1 MIAFLNFVTGLIVY
15 CIVYPEEADVC
26 AEVEYVFKDLEVLV
40 AKERGQEVVDSGK
53 KKRKKQQ
60 NQEPEDL
67 KKPVH
72 VLIDVFISL
81 LTKAPIFLRSSVNL
95 VFEQLVP
102 FI

>member
-53 KKRKKQQ
+53 KKRKAQLQISYRKY
-60 NQEPEDL
+60 DY
-67 KKPVH
+67 VYM
-72 VLIDVFISL
+72 DVWI
-81 LTKAPIFLRSSVNL
+81 
-95 VFEQLVP
+95 
-102 FI
+102 